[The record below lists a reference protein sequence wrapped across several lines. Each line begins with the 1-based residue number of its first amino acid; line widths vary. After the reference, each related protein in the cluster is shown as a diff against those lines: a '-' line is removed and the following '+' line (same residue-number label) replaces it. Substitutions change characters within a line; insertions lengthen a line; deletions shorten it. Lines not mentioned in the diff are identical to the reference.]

1 MEHPLFGENPTSLP
15 GYQVYYDDFEEHV
28 PSVGR
33 RLYVDHEKL
42 PLLAV
47 TRGEQNVIYASSGY
61 QVGTADLVLRILEE
75 ASIVKWVTVQ
85 P

>member
-1 MEHPLFGENPTSLP
+1 
-15 GYQVYYDDFEEHV
+15 
-28 PSVGR
+28 
-33 RLYVDHEKL
+33 VDHEKL

-75 ASIVKWVTVQ
+75 AS
-85 P
+85 